1 MADDPRSIAKSLTDL
16 VDHLKMQKEATEK
29 IGDVVERGIE
39 KSEKD
44 GLKTKEAEQER
55 QNLLKRMFTSIDESM
70 SGLKDSL
77 AKPFE
82 ASGSLFGKLLGGL
95 VGIGTAVLAPVFTF
109 FGKSGPIG
117 RLVTRILSIG
127 EKIAPF
133 LGPGGKI
140 ASIFSKFLGP
150 LAALVSFSIGAWE
163 GWSSSDESDFGLR
176 IIDALQG
183 GISQLL
189 SSLTFGFASY
199 DMISEFVDP
208 FFSKIKSF
216 FTNVSSIITDPN
228 TGWIEKVGLLFDE
241 LWFNIKEAFTWWY
254 GMIWDATVASFN
266 AIAGFFADPIP
277 MVMGA
282 WNAVTDAFTM
292 VGEWIFENMKRPKFA
307 WISDAAGE
315 MGREYREAAM
325 REVQSRRQ
333 MQKAYEDT
341 LEQQKEEEFQENLD
355 AQRKR
360 LERIRRSGADE
371 AAYQREI
378 ERLDRRFEDAD
389 QAARAREAL
398 GREGLLTVS
407 NELAENRARMT
418 LGGQPTT
425 NLVPVTTTANVQNNT
440 FTQSPIEPRKR
451 NYGGREM
458 VPAF

>member
-1 MADDPRSIAKSLTDL
+1 MSK
-16 VDHLKMQKEATEK
+16 K
-29 IGDVVERGIE
+29 DV
-39 KSEKD
+39 
-44 GLKTKEAEQER
+44 LKTKEAEQER
-55 QNLLKRMFTSIDESM
+55 QSTLKRLFASIDKSM
-70 SGLKDSL
+70 SGLKESL
-77 AKPFE
+77 TKPFKAE
-82 ASGSLFGKLLGGL
+82 GSLFGKLLGGL

-109 FGKSGPIG
+109 FGESGPIAK
-117 RLVTRILSIG
+117 LVARIVG
-127 EKIAPF
+127 VGGKIAPF

-163 GWSSSDESDFGLR
+163 GWSNSEESNFGLR

-183 GISQLL
+183 GFSQLL

-208 FFSKIKSF
+208 FFEEIKSF

-228 TGWIEKVGLLFDE
+228 TGWFEKVGLLFDE

-266 AIAGFFADPIP
+266 AIANFFADPIP
-277 MVMGA
+277 MVTGA

-292 VGEWIFENMKRPKFA
+292 VGEWIFENMKRPITYLAMQIDGLLSVIRETFYSLIATIGEKFA

-325 REVQSRRQ
+325 REVQNRRQ
-333 MQKAYEDT
+333 TQKMYEDT

-378 ERLDRRFEDAD
+378 DRLDRRFEDAD

-398 GREGLLTVS
+398 GREGLLTAS
-407 NELAENRARMT
+407 AELAESRTRMT
-418 LGGQPTT
+418 VGGKPTT
-425 NLVPVTTTANVQNNT
+425 NFVPVTTTANVQNNT

-451 NYGGREM
+451 NYGGRDM